1 MGASQEVKFKI
12 GGDTASLERSFAKLP
27 AMAEA
32 AGRKAEN
39 AFQRASRYSAG
50 AKLSAFREKQQYD
63 DASTVGKIKQTTG
76 QLADL
81 AYARARSEKGSAEYL
96 KIQLEIEQRLVN
108 LRKLQRTAQKERAD
122 GVTLPNQPSSPQEE
136 QGDKPNRGAQAFRV
150 IGTAIAA
157 GLRVFSSYLDTR
169 LAKSQAQDDSRAA
182 GLQSLRSTF
191 AARRGSLGELEQG
204 RGTLSDLES
213 KRNFE
218 ANRVSELSSAAQL
231 AAASVDEANPF
242 GKSGFKPLQ
251 EAEANVE
258 KLNAEIQK
266 QHNLNQLIERDLHQ
280 QAANLVA
287 QDDLQTNIA
296 AMKAEGRYSDVAGAQ
311 AEADRLATLYEVDI
325 QDKRL
330 FQDTPEANKRFLEVA
345 QAQNEANSARRS
357 LERRQV
363 DVNEALTQDAAG
375 GRTFQNG
382 ARRPRSEAERLAER
396 AERFR
401 QRARDAVLT
410 GNSDSGRLLGEAV
423 IEEGNVGSRLAAN
436 ANGKAPKGTEDAT
449 SLKPELATANKLL
462 EAIKQALSPTKVQ

>member
-32 AGRKAEN
+32 AGRKAET

-122 GVTLPNQPSSPQEE
+122 SVNLPENKPAPEVVPERQEK
-136 QGDKPNRGAQAFRV
+136 QSNFGAMAFRV
-150 IGTAIAA
+150 IGTAVAYGLERVIAWNA
-157 GLRVFSSYLDTR
+157 SRVR
-169 LAKSQAQDDSRAA
+169 VANAQEEGGAA

-191 AARRGSLGELEQG
+191 AARRGKLGELEQG
-204 RGTLSDLES
+204 QGALRDLQN
-213 KRNFE
+213 RRDYE
-218 ANRVSELSSAAQL
+218 AQR
-231 AAASVDEANPF
+231 AASLRSGLQGAVSAVAPEELEKSEAAV
-242 GKSGFKPLQ
+242 G
-251 EAEANVE
+251 
-258 KLNAEIQK
+258 KLNGEIQT

-280 QAANLVA
+280 QAANLTA
-287 QDDLQTNIA
+287 QDELQTNIA
-296 AMKAEGRYSDVAGAQ
+296 AMKAEGRYSDVAGAR
-311 AEADRLATLYEVDI
+311 AEADRLESLYQVDL

-330 FQDTPEANKRFLEVA
+330 FQDTPEGNKRFLEVA
-345 QAQNEANSARRS
+345 AANNEANSAERG
-357 LERRQV
+357 LQRRQV

-410 GNSDSGRLLGEAV
+410 GNSDSGRLLDLARN
-423 IEEGNVGSRLAAN
+423 EEGNVANRLAAN

-449 SLKPELATANKLL
+449 TLKPELVTANKLL
-462 EAIKQALSPTKVQ
+462 EAIKNSLTSTKVE

>member
-12 GGDTASLERSFAKLP
+12 GGDTASLERSFSKLP

-63 DASTVGKIKQTTG
+63 DAGTVGKIKQTTG

-108 LRKLQRTAQKERAD
+108 LRKLQRTAQRERAD
-122 GVTLPNQPSSPQEE
+122 AVDLPDNRPPPPVPE
-136 QGDKPNRGAQAFRV
+136 KPEKQSNFGALAFRV
-150 IGTAIAA
+150 IGTAVAYGLERVIAWNA
-157 GLRVFSSYLDTR
+157 SRVR
-169 LAKSQAQDDSRAA
+169 VANAQEEGGAA

-191 AARRGSLGELEQG
+191 AARRGKLGELEQG
-204 RGTLSDLES
+204 EGTLRDLQSRRDYEQQ
-213 KRNFE
+213 R
-218 ANRVSELSSAAQL
+218 ASELRLGLQGGVSAIAPEEL
-231 AAASVDEANPF
+231 TKSEEAV
-242 GKSGFKPLQ
+242 
-251 EAEANVE
+251 AR
-258 KLNAEIQK
+258 LNGEIQK
-266 QHNLNQLIERDLHQ
+266 QHNANQQIQRDLEQ
-280 QAANLVA
+280 QAANLSA
-287 QDDLQTNIA
+287 QDELQTNIA
-296 AMKAEGRYSDVAGAQ
+296 AMKAEGHYSDVAGTR
-311 AEADRLATLYEVDI
+311 AEADRLEALYQADI
-325 QDKRL
+325 EAKRL

-345 QAQNEANSARRS
+345 AANNDANSAERA
-357 LERRQV
+357 LQRRQV
-363 DVNEALTQDAAG
+363 DTNEALTQDAAG

-401 QRARDAVLT
+401 QRSRDAVLT
-410 GNSDSGRLLGEAV
+410 GNSDSGRLLDLART
-423 IEEGNVGSRLAAN
+423 EEGNVANRLAAN
-436 ANGKAPKGTEDAT
+436 ANGKAPKGIEDAT

-462 EAIKQALSPTKVQ
+462 EAIKESLSSTKVQ